1 MKTTRNFGHFSH
13 LIRRKKMKRNF
24 GHFGH
29 LILALCFIFGG
40 LLTSGNSLASE
51 PVKISVLTDMSGPY
65 AGITAKNVE
74 AAKMAIDDFGGKL
87 LGQDIVFLY
96 RDHQCKPDLA
106 NQKAKELYEKE
117 GVDAI
122 FDVPNSAA
130 GLAVSNQALIHKKL
144 FFSIG
149 SGTTRHTGP
158 DCNPYT
164 FDWAYNDYMM
174 ATAVG
179 LWAAENLG
187 KKWYTI
193 TADYA
198 WGHDLLEHFTHA
210 LESSGGELLGNDMVA
225 LGTSD
230 FSAYILK
237 AMSTNPEVLVLLNAG
252 KDTVNATKQAMEFGL
267 KKKAKIV
274 HALLFIENIKAT
286 GPEVFADDYVT
297 GAWYWKSDNP
307 GSKEFVGKWQKAFNK
322 PPNWMNAATYSCVT
336 QYLAAVKR
344 AGSKD
349 PKAVAKALEGHTF
362 RDLLAN
368 PGYIRPQDHMQ
379 VGNAYIL
386 RAKRPEEIKE
396 QWDYFDIVGVVPPEK
411 AYMDPTKTGCKMAD
425 F

>member
-1 MKTTRNFGHFSH
+1 MQKHAMCFSVMVV
-13 LIRRKKMKRNF
+13 LFMM
-24 GHFGH
+24 
-29 LILALCFIFGG
+29 LSLMPMV
-40 LLTSGNSLASE
+40 NSEAVADD
-51 PVKISVLTDMSGPY
+51 PVRVAVLTDMSGPY

-74 AAKMAIDDFGGKL
+74 AAEMAIQDFGGKL
-87 LGQDIVFLY
+87 LGQDIVFVA
-96 RDHQCKPDLA
+96 RDHQCKADLG

-117 GVDAI
+117 KVDVI
-122 FDVPNSAA
+122 FDCPNSAA
-130 GLAVSNQALIHKKL
+130 GLAVSNQALLHKKL

-179 LWAAENLG
+179 LWAADNLG

-198 WGHDLLEHFTHA
+198 WGHDLLHHFKHA
-210 LESSGGELLGNDMVA
+210 LESKGGTLLGNDMVA

-230 FSAYILK
+230 FSPYILK
-237 AMSTNPEVLVLLNAG
+237 AMSTNPDVLVLLNAG
-252 KDTVNATKQAMEFGL
+252 KDGVNATKQANEFGL
-267 KKKAKIV
+267 KKKCKII
-274 HALLFIENIKAT
+274 HALLFIEGMKAV
-286 GPEVFADDYVT
+286 GPKVFADDYVT

-307 GSKEFVGKWQKAFNK
+307 GSKEFVEKWKKKFNK
-322 PPNWMNAATYSCVT
+322 PPNWMNAATYSAVT
-336 QYLAAVKR
+336 QYLEAVKR
-344 AGSKD
+344 AGTKD
-349 PKAVAKALEGHTF
+349 AKTVARELEGHTF
-362 RDLLAN
+362 NDLLAD
-368 PGYIRPQDHMQ
+368 PGYIRPEDHMQ

-386 RAKRPEEIKE
+386 RAKKPEEVKE
-396 QWDYFDIVGVVPPEK
+396 AWDYFEIVSVIPPEK